1 MSGMTSIYV
10 GVSGLQAASTGL
22 NTTSHNLSNVYT
34 KGYTRQLSINGDR
47 TYVNIGSSSTS
58 YMQVGLGVDVIS
70 TSRVRNILL
79 DKAYRTE
86 NSRANFY
93 TAQYN
98 AATEVTNI
106 LGEINGESFDKTLE
120 NLENAISE
128 MTKTPNSETAQSE
141 LVMFAEKFIQR
152 ANGIYQDMKEYQDN
166 LDAKI
171 KGMIEEVNGLGRQ
184 IDALNKAIAG
194 VEASNIQDANDLL
207 DQRDLALDKLSE
219 YVKITYQEGENKY
232 VTVNIEGV
240 PFVSDTGVF
249 EMGMKQLNGQDVSV
263 YISAVWPHLD
273 DQEVFNFNQEIGPA
287 RNNDKGSL
295 KGYILARGDFNADYT
310 DLPRIN
316 DYDLSDPVQAKK
328 YYEDVDKYM
337 KNVDQCTLAKS
348 EALFDNLIHGIVTAL
363 NNVFSP
369 MTKGMPTGVTTF
381 TDANG
386 KTYPDGVTYTAD
398 NIEVLDMTTSTGADG
413 EMPPQE
419 LFSRI
424 GVERY
429 IEVTGNDGNTY
440 YIFNKLDD
448 RGYESLYKCGNL
460 EINPKILESYAKI
473 PFTTKEGEEDY
484 RKANKLLEAWNGKF
498 CNLDPD
504 SLAQLKFTDY
514 YDQYIYELGND
525 GEFFKNLAA
534 SETDATNTLDAQR
547 TEIHG
552 VNSDEELTNMIKFQ
566 NAYNA
571 SSRYIT
577 VVSDML
583 EHIINR
589 LGA

>member
-194 VEASNIQDANDLL
+194 VEAANIQDANDLR

-249 EMGMKQLNGQDVSV
+249 EMGMKQLNGQDDSV

-316 DYDLSDPVQAKK
+316 DYELSDPVQAKK

>member
-1 MSGMTSIYV
+1 
-10 GVSGLQAASTGL
+10 
-22 NTTSHNLSNVYT
+22 
-34 KGYTRQLSINGDR
+34 
-47 TYVNIGSSSTS
+47 
-58 YMQVGLGVDVIS
+58 
-70 TSRVRNILL
+70 
-79 DKAYRTE
+79 
-86 NSRANFY
+86 
-93 TAQYN
+93 
-98 AATEVTNI
+98 
-106 LGEINGESFDKTLE
+106 
-120 NLENAISE
+120 
-128 MTKTPNSETAQSE
+128 
-141 LVMFAEKFIQR
+141 
-152 ANGIYQDMKEYQDN
+152 
-166 LDAKI
+166 
-171 KGMIEEVNGLGRQ
+171 
-184 IDALNKAIAG
+184 
-194 VEASNIQDANDLL
+194 
-207 DQRDLALDKLSE
+207 
-219 YVKITYQEGENKY
+219 
-232 VTVNIEGV
+232 
-240 PFVSDTGVF
+240 
-249 EMGMKQLNGQDVSV
+249 
-263 YISAVWPHLD
+263 
-273 DQEVFNFNQEIGPA
+273 
-287 RNNDKGSL
+287 
-295 KGYILARGDFNADYT
+295 
-310 DLPRIN
+310 
-316 DYDLSDPVQAKK
+316 
-328 YYEDVDKYM
+328 
-337 KNVDQCTLAKS
+337 
-348 EALFDNLIHGIVTAL
+348 
-363 NNVFSP
+363 

>member
-98 AATEVTNI
+98 ATTEVTNI

-194 VEASNIQDANDLL
+194 VEAANIQDANDLR

-249 EMGMKQLNGQDVSV
+249 EMGMKQLNGQDDSV

-316 DYDLSDPVQAKK
+316 DYDMTDPDEAKK
-328 YYEDVDKYM
+328 YFEDVDKYM

-534 SETDATNTLDAQR
+534 SETDVTNTLDAQR

>member
-22 NTTSHNLSNVYT
+22 NTTSHNLTNVYT

-47 TYVNIGSSSTS
+47 TYANIGSSSTS

-93 TAQYN
+93 TAQYD
-98 AATEVTNI
+98 AANEVANI

-128 MTKTPNSETAQSE
+128 MAKTPNSETAQSE
-141 LVMFAEKFIQR
+141 LVMFAEEFIQR
-152 ANGIYQDMKEYQDN
+152 ANGIYQDMKEYQNN
-166 LDAKI
+166 LDSKI
-171 KGMIEEVNGLGRQ
+171 KGMVDEVNAIGQQ
-184 IDALNKAIAG
+184 IASLNKAIAG
-194 VEASNIQDANDLL
+194 VEASDIQAANDLR
-207 DQRDLALDKLSE
+207 DKRDLMIDKLSS
-219 YVKITYQEGENKY
+219 YVNITYKEGENRY
-232 VTVNIEGV
+232 VTVDIEGV

-249 EMGMKQLNGQDVSV
+249 EMGTKQLNGADDSVYVSV
-263 YISAVWPHLD
+263 VWPQLD
-273 DQEVFNFNQEIGPA
+273 DQEVFNFDQEIGPA

-310 DLPRIN
+310 DLPKIN
-316 DYDLSDPVQAKK
+316 DYDLTTPDGSKK
-328 YYEDVDKYM
+328 YFEDVDKYM
-337 KNVDQCTLAKS
+337 KNVDQCTLVKS
-348 EALFDNLIHGIVTAL
+348 EALFDNLINGIVTTI

-369 MTKGMPTGVTTF
+369 MTKGMPDGVTSF

-398 NIEVLDMTTSTGADG
+398 NIEVLDMSTSTGSDG

-424 GVERY
+424 GVDRY
-429 IEVTGNDGNTY
+429 IEVTGDDGNTY
-440 YIFNKLDD
+440 YIFNKLDS

-460 EINPKILESYAKI
+460 EINPKILDSYAKI

-484 RKANKLLEAWNGKF
+484 QKANKLLEAWNGKF
-498 CNLDPD
+498 SNLDPD

-525 GEFFKNLAA
+525 GEFFKNLSS
-534 SETDATNTLDAQR
+534 SETDATNTLDSQR
-547 TEIHG
+547 TEVHG
-552 VNSDEELTNMIKFQ
+552 VNSDEELTYMIKYQ

-571 SSRYIT
+571 SSRYIN

>member
-22 NTTSHNLSNVYT
+22 NTTSHNLSNAYT

-93 TAQYN
+93 SAQYE

-128 MTKTPNSETAQSE
+128 MAKTPNSETAQSE
-141 LVMFAEKFIQR
+141 LVMYAEEFIQR

-166 LDAKI
+166 LDSKI
-171 KGMIEEVNGLGRQ
+171 KDMIEEVNAIGKE
-184 IDALNKAIAG
+184 IADLNKAIAG
-194 VEASNIQDANDLL
+194 VEAANIQDANDLR
-207 DQRDLALDKLSE
+207 DKRDLALDRLSE
-219 YVKITYQEGENKY
+219 YVKITYKEGENKY

-240 PFVSDTGVF
+240 PFVSDSGVF
-249 EMGMKQLNGQDVSV
+249 RMTTKQLNGQDDSV
-263 YISAVWPHLD
+263 YISAVWPQLD
-273 DQEVFNFNQEIGPA
+273 DQEVFNFNDKISPE

-295 KGYILARGDFNADYT
+295 KGYILARGDFTADYT

-316 DYDLSDPVQAKK
+316 DYDLTTTAGAKQ
-328 YYEDVDKYM
+328 YFDDVDHYM
-337 KNVDQCTLAKS
+337 KNVDQCTLVKS
-348 EALFDNLIHGIVTAL
+348 EALFDNLINGIVTAL

-369 MTKGMPTGVTTF
+369 MKQGMPDGVTSF

-386 KTYPDGVTYTAD
+386 KTYPDGDIYTED
-398 NIEVLDMTTSTGADG
+398 NMYVLDTNTSTGSDG

-429 IEVTGNDGNTY
+429 IEVTGDDGNTY
-440 YIFNKLDD
+440 YIFNRLDD

-460 EINPKILESYAKI
+460 EVNPKILESYSKI
-473 PFTTKEGEEDY
+473 PFTTSEGEEDY
-484 RKANKLLEAWNGKF
+484 TKANAMLEAWNKKF

-525 GEFFKNLAA
+525 GEFYKNLAA
-534 SETDATNTLDAQR
+534 SETDATNTLDDQR
-547 TEIHG
+547 TQIHG
-552 VNSDEELTNMIKFQ
+552 VSSEEELTNMIKFQ

-583 EHIINR
+583 EHIINK